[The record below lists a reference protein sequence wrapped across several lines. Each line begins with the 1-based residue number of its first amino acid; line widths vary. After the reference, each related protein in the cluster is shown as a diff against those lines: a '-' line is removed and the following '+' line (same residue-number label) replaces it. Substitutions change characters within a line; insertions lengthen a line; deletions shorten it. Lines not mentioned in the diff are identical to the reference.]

1 MSDSLRDRAEELNEK
16 RQDYNINSGDD
27 AFGCDEVLIKLITEA
42 LYDIQRET
50 RDESEV
56 ENKRMAEAILSWQ
69 QENELLRKAIK
80 DISIIITN
88 LKEKVG

>member
-1 MSDSLRDRAEELNEK
+1 MNELARLKQEN
-16 RQDYNINSGDD
+16 
-27 AFGCDEVLIKLITEA
+27 
-42 LYDIQRET
+42 QRMT
-50 RDESEV
+50 
-56 ENKRMAEAILSWQ
+56 EAILSWQ